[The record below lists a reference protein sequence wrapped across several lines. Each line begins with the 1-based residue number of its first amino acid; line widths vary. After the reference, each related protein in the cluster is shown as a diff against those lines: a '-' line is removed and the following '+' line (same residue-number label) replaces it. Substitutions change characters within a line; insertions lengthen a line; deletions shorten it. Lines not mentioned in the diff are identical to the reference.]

1 MREKYHHTPASSQM
15 VSMEGWPSGLN
26 QGANVL
32 KINVS
37 RIYGVF
43 NEKFVFGSNGVLT
56 SVERHH
62 QPIYLL
68 PLLHKLVTKYF
79 PTGQVRDTTV
89 GVYIYKTQQ
98 RCAVLDQCWGFLYS
112 TIRFGVTVQYH
123 LKRLSGHKTHTME
136 RYQFGNGE
144 PGSRHCLGSPSHR
157 LAPQECLNALL
168 ERLPKRSSYI
178 RICLH
183 ILHCTNF

>member
-1 MREKYHHTPASSQM
+1 M
-15 VSMEGWPSGLN
+15 
-26 QGANVL
+26 L

-37 RIYGVF
+37 RIYGVI
-43 NEKFVFGSNGVLT
+43 NEKFAFLVLT

-79 PTGQVRDTTV
+79 PTGQARDTTV
-89 GVYIYKTQQ
+89 GVYIYKTQK

-123 LKRLSGHKTHTME
+123 LKRL
-136 RYQFGNGE
+136 
-144 PGSRHCLGSPSHR
+144 
-157 LAPQECLNALL
+157 
-168 ERLPKRSSYI
+168 
-178 RICLH
+178 
-183 ILHCTNF
+183 